1 MTGVLQQSASHHT
14 AAPTPRTPSGTE
26 ALLRRV
32 QTLEVHI
39 KQLEEL
45 VTKLFGKTTEPY
57 VVTVKASDAH
67 EEGVAQS
74 AGAAS
79 VQEPA
84 ASREGNRGEAQSPSR
99 PTAHSDPMEVEVSR
113 SADEDKQVQAQWD
126 RQLPSS
132 SQVPATSS
140 RLEGS
145 ATAPSNRGA
154 QQILNDMTDEQGMC
168 TEELDSR
175 GDAQPEEGL
184 HLHAMAAQ
192 AILAQ
197 GQDGRPPGRVVPHAL
212 FNEMVDKLYNA
223 SHSGSEWGQI
233 VLHFYDLLQRRGYS
247 DEWVKQAVLISN
259 RWSSQHGCPT
269 TPWRSPKWS
278 RWRDLAPLQP
288 DQNEEKE

>member
-1 MTGVLQQSASHHT
+1 MTGVLQQSASHHS
-14 AAPTPRTPSGTE
+14 AAPTSRTPSGTE
-26 ALLRRV
+26 ALVHRV

-39 KQLEEL
+39 KKLEEL
-45 VTKLFGKTTEPY
+45 VTKLIGKATEPY
-57 VVTVKASDAH
+57 VVTGKASDAH
-67 EEGVAQS
+67 GEGVAQS
-74 AGAAS
+74 TGAAS

-84 ASREGNRGEAQSPSR
+84 ASREGNRGVAQSPSR

-175 GDAQPEEGL
+175 GDAQPKEDW
-184 HLHAMAAQ
+184 
-192 AILAQ
+192 Q
-197 GQDGRPPGRVVPHAL
+197 GRDGRPPGRVVPHAL

-269 TPWRSPKWS
+269 APWRSPKWS

-288 DQNEEKE
+288 DQDEE

>member
-14 AAPTPRTPSGTE
+14 AAPTPRTPSGSE
-26 ALLRRV
+26 ALVRRV

-39 KQLEEL
+39 KKLEEL

-67 EEGVAQS
+67 GEGVAQS

-79 VQEPA
+79 EPA

-126 RQLPSS
+126 RQLPSL

-154 QQILNDMTDEQGMC
+154 QQILNDMTDEQGKN

-175 GDAQPEEGL
+175 GDAQPKEDL
-184 HLHAMAAQ
+184 
-192 AILAQ
+192 Q
-197 GQDGRPPGRVVPHAL
+197 GRDGRPPGRVVPHAL
-212 FNEMVDKLYNA
+212 FNEMVDKFYNA
-223 SHSGSEWGQI
+223 SHSGSEWGQV

-247 DEWVKQAVLISN
+247 EEWVKQAVLISN
-259 RWSSQHGCPT
+259 RWRSQHGCPT

-288 DQNEEKE
+288 DQDEE